1 MVPTKAQ
8 TLQTTFSTRKRN
20 SVKTFLELR
29 ASTTKIFCLT
39 EPKSEEGRLGHLA
52 VRLKSRCLK
61 NNTLFLLYASQPC
74 ILTKMSSLATKIYR
88 KYRRWSRSTTSKTNK
103 IYPGTTVLSLL
114 KIYTTSFMLNFGAL
128 NLSLQV

>member
-1 MVPTKAQ
+1 MPTKAQ

-20 SVKTFLELR
+20 SARTFLELR
-29 ASTTKIFCLT
+29 VSITKIFYLT
-39 EPKSEEGRLGHLA
+39 EPKSGEGRLGHLA

-74 ILTKMSSLATKIYR
+74 ILTKMSSQATKIYR